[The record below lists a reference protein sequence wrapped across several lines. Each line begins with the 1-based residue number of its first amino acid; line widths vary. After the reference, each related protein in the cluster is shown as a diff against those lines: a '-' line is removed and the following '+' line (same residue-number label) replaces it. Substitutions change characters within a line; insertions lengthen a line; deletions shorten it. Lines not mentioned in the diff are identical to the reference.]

1 METIII
7 ETRNKSDI
15 KFWLTLAK
23 KTGAKAKSVN
33 TEDIEDA
40 ALAKLIEKGMKK
52 KNVSRSIIMKS
63 LGR

>member
-15 KFWLTLAK
+15 KFWLDLAK
-23 KTGAKAKSVN
+23 KTGAKAKAVN
-33 TEDIEDA
+33 TEEIEDL

-52 KNVSRSIIMKS
+52 GNVSRSNIMKA